1 MKKYE
6 KTKFETRPANSIEVH
21 SLKLDNLETFFAEDL
36 RNSFDEIAKII
47 FHIFNHSFDGFCV
60 TRGDGVMIAVN
71 KAAAGYLNLSP
82 KVLLNRNVKDLVAEG
97 FYDYSTTLEVIKK
110 RKKLTRIY
118 KARNNKSILNTGI
131 PIFDAQGN
139 IEYIVQNERD
149 ITQIKKLEGQL
160 QNEKAIKKELIKDV
174 RQLSVRTSNNS
185 EIISNSKKMR
195 NILSL
200 TSRCARIDL
209 DSLLLLGETGVGKG
223 VVTDFFH
230 KMSNRST
237 NSLIR
242 VNCAALP
249 ENLLE
254 AELFGYEKGAFTG
267 AGNHSKP
274 GLFELAHGG
283 TLFLDEVGEL
293 PLSIQAKL
301 LHCLEERKIFRLGGT
316 RFRQINCCVVAATN
330 RDLRQMCNNK
340 QFREDLYYRL
350 NTVSIKIPPLR
361 NRRED
366 ITPLA
371 KHFLNQYNKK
381 YKMQKNISPRGYGQL
396 NKYNF
401 PGNVRELSNII
412 NNSMIMSDSQEFI
425 DYIIMDHIVPPFSN
439 DKIVNMDLV
448 HHHQTLAQQMAL
460 NEKNIIMKALEQ
472 YSTVLETAKALGVS
486 KATLMRKQK
495 KYQLL
500 KKDRA

>member
-1 MKKYE
+1 MKKKE
-6 KTKFETRPANSIEVH
+6 KIRYRED
-21 SLKLDNLETFFAEDL
+21 SLKTFFAEDL
-36 RNSFDEIAKII
+36 RSSSDEITRII
-47 FHIFNHSFDGFCV
+47 YHAFNHSFDGFCV
-60 TRGDGVMIAVN
+60 ARGDGVMIAVN
-71 KAAAGYLNLSP
+71 KAAAGYLNLQP
-82 KVLLNRNVKDLVAEG
+82 AALLNRNVKDLVADG
-97 FYDYSTTLEVIKK
+97 FYDYSTTLEVFKK

-118 KARNNKSILNTGI
+118 KTRDNKSILNTST

-174 RQLSVRTSNNS
+174 RQLNVQTSGHG
-185 EIISNSKKMR
+185 EIISNSKEME

-223 VVTDFFH
+223 VLTDFFH
-230 KMSNRST
+230 KMGNRSK

-267 AGNHSKP
+267 AGKHPKP
-274 GLFELAHGG
+274 GLFELAQGG
-283 TLFLDEVGEL
+283 TLLLDEVGEL

-330 RDLRQMCNNK
+330 RDLKRMCKNG

-361 NRRED
+361 KRRED

-371 KHFLNQYNKK
+371 KHFLNQYNNK
-381 YKMQKNISPRGYGQL
+381 YKMKKNISPKGYRQL
-396 NKYNF
+396 NTHGF

-412 NNSMIMSDSQEFI
+412 NNSMIMSGDEEFI
-425 DYIIMDHIVPPFSN
+425 DSIILDHIELSSN
-439 DKIVNMDLV
+439 DNSMLDRDFVFS
-448 HHHQTLAQQMAL
+448 HQTLAQQMAV
-460 NEKNIIMKALEQ
+460 NEKNIIMKSLDQ
-472 YSTVLETAKALGVS
+472 HSTVIETAKALGIS
-486 KATLMRKQK
+486 KATMMRKQK

-500 KKDRA
+500 KKDRT